1 MRSNSNFKSL
11 SLDAIL
17 GLEFANHE
25 NHDYLMSDGIVT
37 QIDTSRILE
46 FVNVESIG
54 HNETLAAMER
64 QGIYNIHIQLKRF
77 VFENGVSTCDL
88 YRIIYFQ

>member
-1 MRSNSNFKSL
+1 MRSNSNFKTV

-25 NHDYLMSDGIVT
+25 NHDYLMSDGVVT

-46 FVNVESIG
+46 FVNVESIAQEEIMG
-54 HNETLAAMER
+54 AMER
-64 QGIYNIHIQLKRF
+64 
-77 VFENGVSTCDL
+77 
-88 YRIIYFQ
+88 